1 MPSFFQDIFSK
12 HRCGFMKGF
21 NTEQCL
27 LTLMEKWRN
36 AVNKGKSFGTLLTNL
51 SKAFDWFN
59 HELLIVKPNSYSFT
73 FPALKIRKYLL
84 NKKKGTST

>member
-1 MPSFFQDIFSK
+1 MPSFSQDIFSK

-21 NTEQCL
+21 STQQCL

-51 SKAFDWFN
+51 SKAFD
-59 HELLIVKPNSYSFT
+59 
-73 FPALKIRKYLL
+73 
-84 NKKKGTST
+84 